1 MQTFKRAALRQILE
15 KREPALPAMAIR
27 FHPGLPDAQLMD
39 RNGGLS
45 DCAGAYLS
53 EWFVLAGHTVA
64 PRRTAPFFFSE
75 CCRVFPERSYSRK
88 IFIFVKNI
96 VILACI

>member
-27 FHPGLPDAQLMD
+27 FHPGLPHAQLMD

-53 EWFVLAGHTVA
+53 EWFVLAGHTLA
-64 PRRTAPFFFSE
+64 PRRTAPFSFLNAAGDFQNGVAVE
-75 CCRVFPERSYSRK
+75 KYS
-88 IFIFVKNI
+88 F
-96 VILACI
+96 L